1 MLNQLM
7 WLILLSILMP
17 LLNLIPHSVSFHNLF
32 VVLVVEDFDVLG
44 HSDSFHPDFEK
55 VILLLHLEGIP
66 PLLHF
71 DVF

>member
-1 MLNQLM
+1 
-7 WLILLSILMP
+7 
-17 LLNLIPHSVSFHNLF
+17 
-32 VVLVVEDFDVLG
+32 VLVVEDFDVLG